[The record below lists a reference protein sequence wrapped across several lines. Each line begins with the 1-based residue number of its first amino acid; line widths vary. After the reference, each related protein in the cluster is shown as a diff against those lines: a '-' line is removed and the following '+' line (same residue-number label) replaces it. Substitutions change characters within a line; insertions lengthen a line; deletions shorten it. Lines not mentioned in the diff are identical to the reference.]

1 MKNDIPSPP
10 FHPSP
15 TALGLSFWNLL
26 WHGIHTRNL
35 SGSEPERQVPS
46 DSLPWVCPHVLV
58 EWHEGWDAFRAYIK
72 EYQAATHKIFRQR
85 TSTSVTKRNRMNV
98 TRRDVRNMISRME
111 EERRGGATT
120 EEHLEAVLRGL
131 CESRG
136 NRATVFVDEDKR
148 ALTITLRAQQ
158 MRRWFKA
165 SPEVKL
171 IDATHIDAA
180 HNTNESSSCSW

>member
-1 MKNDIPSPP
+1 MTSPLPP
-10 FHPSP
+10 FTHPRLLLAFHFGISFGTAYTREISP
-15 TALGLSFWNLL
+15 VAS
-26 WHGIHTRNL
+26 
-35 SGSEPERQVPS
+35 PS
-46 DSLPWVCPHVLV
+46 DKSR
-58 EWHEGWDAFRAYIK
+58 WDAFRAYIK

>member
-15 TALGLSFWNLL
+15 TALGFHFGISF
-26 WHGIHTRNL
+26 GTAYTREI
-35 SGSEPERQVPS
+35 SPKVASPS
-46 DSLPWVCPHVLV
+46 DKSR
-58 EWHEGWDAFRAYIK
+58 WDAFRAYIK

-85 TSTSVTKRNRMNV
+85 MNV
-98 TRRDVRNMISRME
+98 TRRDVHNMISRME